1 MQKLQNITPE
11 EGRQMVRASNILL
24 LPNWDI
30 ADALVFSSISNKL
43 TLQDQNK
50 KDFQGTTFIEDH
62 VALVSWSLRRG
73 SRTTLSQP
81 DELGLMG
88 DIIVRRVADTSNV

>member
-1 MQKLQNITPE
+1 
-11 EGRQMVRASNILL
+11 MVRASNILL

-30 ADALVFSSISNKL
+30 VDALVFSYVSNKL

-62 VALVSWSLRRG
+62 SALVSWSLRKG
-73 SRTTLSQP
+73 SRATLSQP
-81 DELGLMG
+81 NESGLMG
-88 DIIVRRVADTSNV
+88 DIIVRRVTDTSNV